1 MFRRTSAKLENDQL
15 HARLIVSVGIIMA
28 VTFAIMVV
36 GLLYGMLFV
45 NMPAELSPLDGS
57 IVDLLSTISVFLTGA
72 LSGLVSANG
81 IKGRDKNN
89 NGIPDELEAVES

>member
-45 NMPAELSPLDGS
+45 KMPAELSPLDGS

>member
-1 MFRRTSAKLENDQL
+1 MFQRTNAKLENDQL
-15 HARLIVSVGIIMA
+15 HARLIVTVGIVMA
-28 VTFAIMVV
+28 ITFAIMVV

-81 IKGRDKNN
+81 IKSRDKNR
-89 NGIPDELEAVES
+89 NGVPDDLEAVEA